1 LVPAPIVRPGT
12 APAGRGRL
20 WQGLLGIVISVGFLV
35 WALWGVKFADVVRD
49 LRQADPLWF
58 VLSALTATLTFPLR
72 TIRWRILLHSSKGDT
87 PFVPVWRATAIGFM
101 ANNVL
106 PARAGE
112 VVRAYAA
119 DRLVGVPFSTAL
131 ASVAVERVFDG
142 VVIVLLLAIGVAAP
156 GFPSGAVVGREAAAL
171 TTTMAATFIGVLV
184 VLIVLTRSKDRALPT
199 AERLIRRVIPARL
212 AERAIVLLH
221 NLVAGFGVLHSGRDI
236 FRVILWTSVQWLV
249 NAASYVFAFFAFHLA
264 VPISAALVMQGVVAF
279 GVALPQAP
287 GFFGVFEGLSKL
299 VLVPYGIGESEAV
312 SFAIGTHMGWFAPIT
327 IIGLVIL
334 ARTGLSLKD
343 LRSGDAPGSPP
354 RQP

>member
-1 LVPAPIVRPGT
+1 VPAPAARPGT
-12 APAGRGRL
+12 APAGRGQL

-35 WALWGVKFADVVRD
+35 WALWDVKFADVARD
-49 LRQADPLWF
+49 LREADPFWF

-72 TIRWRILLHSSKGDT
+72 TIRWQILLHSSKGDT
-87 PFVPVWRATAIGFM
+87 RFAPVWRATAIGFM

-131 ASVAVERVFDG
+131 ASVAVERIFDG

-156 GFPSGAVVGREAAAL
+156 GFPSSAAVSSRVGAL
-171 TTTMAATFIGVLV
+171 TTTMAVTFIGVLV
-184 VLIVLTRSKDRALPT
+184 VLIILMRSRERSLPV
-199 AERLIRRVIPARL
+199 AERLVRRLAPARL
-212 AERAIVLLH
+212 AERAIALLH
-221 NLVAGFGVLHSGRDI
+221 NLVAGLGVLQSVRDI
-236 FRVILWTSVQWLV
+236 ARVTLWTTVQWLV
-249 NAASYVFAFFAFHLA
+249 NAAAYVFGFWAFHLT
-264 VPISAALVMQGVVAF
+264 VPLSAALVMQGVVAF

-299 VLVPYGIGESEAV
+299 VLVPYGVGESEAV
-312 SFAIGTHMGWFAPIT
+312 GFAIGTHMGWFAPIT

-334 ARTGLSLKD
+334 ARTGLTLKD
-343 LRSGDAPGSPP
+343 LRSGDTAAASQGPA
-354 RQP
+354 